1 MVIIDTSVVIDHLRQ
16 IGGTSYF
23 RKFEKEFKNES
34 LAISIITIQEL
45 YAGKSTR
52 DDEKERILLAT
63 ISPLSILTYSYE
75 VSELAGKLI
84 RDAKNPLQF
93 ADAAIASTAI
103 VNGYRLLTLNKKDF
117 EGIEGLEL
125 I

>member
-1 MVIIDTSVVIDHLRQ
+1 MVVVDTSVVIDHLRQ

-23 RKFEKEFKNES
+23 RKFEKEFESES

-45 YAGKSTR
+45 YAGKSTG
-52 DDEKERILLAT
+52 DDGKEGILLAT
-63 ISPLSILTYSYE
+63 ISPLSILPYSYE
-75 VSELAGKLI
+75 VAELAGKLI

-93 ADAAIASTAI
+93 ADAAIAATAI
-103 VNGYRLLTLNKKDF
+103 VNGYRLVTLNRKDF
-117 EGIEGLEL
+117 EEIEGLEL